1 MKNLLFFIAMLA
13 MISCRPKEFEP
24 PNIILIM
31 ADDLG
36 YGDIGCYGN
45 ETISTPALN
54 RLAEEGMKF
63 MDFHSNGA
71 VCTPTRAALMTGQ
84 YQQRH
89 GLEGVIYAKGETRQ
103 AGLDVDAVTIAD
115 FMKKAGYAT
124 GMTGKWHL
132 GYYIDYNPVY
142 QGFDYFRGYVSGN
155 IDYHSHIDGAGIPD
169 WWHDLEKVQ
178 EKGYTTDL
186 ITKYALDFIEQ
197 NKDNKFFLYIAH
209 EAPHYPYQGRN
220 DKTFRRIGRP
230 KLPSIAVEEKKAAYK
245 EMIEVMDESTDR
257 ILTLLDSLGLHE
269 KTLIFF
275 CSDNGGVRGIANNGS
290 LRGHKGT
297 LWEGGHRVP
306 AIAWWPGMIEAGTV
320 SDETV
325 MSMDLFPTFVK
336 LSKFHETPPVRFDG
350 VELTGL
356 LLEDGSLPDRTLFW
370 KYRKQAVARNGDW
383 KLLIDGDSTFLYNLS
398 KDPDEKNNLAQDE
411 EKIVGELKEELHAW
425 EQEVTRGVKMKTK

>member
-1 MKNLLFFIAMLA
+1 MKNLLFFIAILA
-13 MISCRPKEFEP
+13 MISCKPKEFEP

-45 ETISTPALN
+45 EQINTPALD
-54 RLAEEGMKF
+54 RLAAEGMKF

-71 VCTPTRAALMTGQ
+71 VCSPTRAALMTGQ

-89 GLEGVIYAKGETRQ
+89 GLEGVVYARGETRRT
-103 AGLDVDAVTIAD
+103 GLDPKALTIAD

-178 EKGYTTDL
+178 EKGYTTNL

-209 EAPHYPYQGRN
+209 EAPHSPYQGRN
-220 DKTFRRIGRP
+220 DKAFRSVGRP
-230 KLPSIAVEEKKAAYK
+230 QLPPLSTEKKKKVYQ
-245 EMIEVMDESTDR
+245 EMVEVMDEGIGR
-257 ILTLLDSLGLHE
+257 IVALLDSLGLHG
-269 KTLIFF
+269 KTMIFF
-275 CSDNGGVRGIANNGS
+275 CSDNGGVEELSNNGD

-306 AIAWWPGMIEAGTV
+306 AIAWWPGNIRAGAV
-320 SDETV
+320 NDETV

-336 LSKFHETPPVRFDG
+336 LSKFHTKENLKFDG
-350 VELTGL
+350 TDLTRL
-356 LLEDGSLPDRTLFW
+356 LLEDKPLPERMLFW
-370 KYRKQAVARNGDW
+370 RYRNRSAVRSGKW
-383 KLLIDGDSTFLYNLS
+383 KLLMEGNNTKLFDLS
-398 KDPDEKNNLAQDE
+398 NDLSEKNNMASEEPELVDE
-411 EKIVGELKEELHAW
+411 LREKFQAW
-425 EQEVTRGVKMKTK
+425 QQEMTQGVKMKTK